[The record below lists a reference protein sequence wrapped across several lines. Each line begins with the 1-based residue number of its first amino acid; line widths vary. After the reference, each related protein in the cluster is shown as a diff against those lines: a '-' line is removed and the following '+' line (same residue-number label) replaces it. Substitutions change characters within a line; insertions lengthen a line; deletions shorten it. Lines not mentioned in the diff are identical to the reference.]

1 MTAVVRV
8 KICCMASIAEAAL
21 AVDRGANAVGLVG
34 QMPSGPG
41 PIPDDTIA
49 SIAATVPPGVSS
61 FLLTSETSAEAVVD
75 HVARCGVD
83 TVQLVDHVEASVYA
97 AVRATHPAVKIVQVL
112 HVLGRDTIDEAR
124 AAAAHADALLLD
136 SGDPRLAVRELGGT
150 GRVHDWEVS
159 AAIVDTV
166 DRPVFLAGGLRPE
179 NVGAAIRAVRPY
191 GVDVCSGVRTDGRLD
206 PALLDAFFAAVGD
219 AWR

>member
-1 MTAVVRV
+1 
-8 KICCMASIAEAAL
+8 MASVTEAAL

-34 QMPSGPG
+34 RMPSGPG
-41 PIPDDTIA
+41 PIPDATIA

-61 FLLTSETSAEAVVD
+61 FLLTSETTADAVVA
-75 HVARCGVD
+75 HVARAGVN
-83 TVQLVDHVEASVYA
+83 TVQLVDHVEADVYA
-97 AVRATHPAVKIVQVL
+97 ALRASHPAVKIVQVL
-112 HVLGRDTIDEAR
+112 HVLGQDTIDEAQ
-124 AAAAHADALLLD
+124 AAAPLVDALLLD
-136 SGDPRLAVRELGGT
+136 SGDPRLAVKELGGT

-166 DRPVFLAGGLRPE
+166 DRPVFLAGGLRPD

-206 PALLDAFFAAVGD
+206 AALLEAFFVAVAD